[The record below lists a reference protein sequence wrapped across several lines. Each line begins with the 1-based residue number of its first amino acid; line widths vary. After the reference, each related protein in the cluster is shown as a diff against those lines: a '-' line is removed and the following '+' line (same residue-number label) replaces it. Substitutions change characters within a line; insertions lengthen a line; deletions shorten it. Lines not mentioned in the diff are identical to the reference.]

1 MFFLLFLLLLLF
13 LFFLSVLKILVGLQE
28 FQKRE
33 VLCHQRRREVGVVD
47 LLDEDDDG
55 GGGDLGRLFL
65 TIRRVCLDHDDG
77 GGGGV
82 FAWTY

>member
-1 MFFLLFLLLLLF
+1 M
-13 LFFLSVLKILVGLQE
+13 
-28 FQKRE
+28 
-33 VLCHQRRREVGVVD
+33 VD

-55 GGGDLGRLFL
+55 GGSDLGRLFL